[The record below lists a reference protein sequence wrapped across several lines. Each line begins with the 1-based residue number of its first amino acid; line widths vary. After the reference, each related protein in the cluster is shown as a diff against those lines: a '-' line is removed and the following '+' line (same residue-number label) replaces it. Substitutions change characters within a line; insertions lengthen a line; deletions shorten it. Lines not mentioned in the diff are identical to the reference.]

1 MNGAIWPKK
10 KFKIKEM
17 ISVNSGATTVL
28 CSFDICRVP
37 QLFMFAWVVQYA
49 VIKKKN
55 TTTTTTNNNPT
66 IIIKFISS

>member
-49 VIKKKN
+49 VIKKKIQQQQQQQQ
-55 TTTTTTNNNPT
+55 TTTPQ
-66 IIIKFISS
+66 